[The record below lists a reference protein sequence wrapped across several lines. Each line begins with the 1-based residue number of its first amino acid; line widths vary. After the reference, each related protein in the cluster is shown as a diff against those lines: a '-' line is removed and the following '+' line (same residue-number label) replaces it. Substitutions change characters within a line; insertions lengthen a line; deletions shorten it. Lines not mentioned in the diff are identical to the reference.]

1 MKTLI
6 ALTLLLTSLALP
18 LSVSAADDDGPLLMA
33 RSHDNF
39 ETAMAML
46 KNSIQEHGYAIA
58 HVQKCD
64 GGMKKFGYNS
74 DYYRVVFFGK
84 ADEVE
89 RISKASPVM
98 IPYLPLKIVIF
109 AEEDRTVLTALN
121 PNNLAAYFTD
131 DAAMQKQLGAWETD
145 LRAILREVDGMN

>member
-6 ALTLLLTSLALP
+6 ALTVLLTSLLTAP
-18 LSVSAADDDGPLLMA
+18 AVADEGPLLMA

-64 GGMKKFGYNS
+64 GGMKKFGYHS
-74 DYYRVVFFGK
+74 DFYRVVFFGK

-109 AEEDRTVLTALN
+109 AEEDRAVLTALN
-121 PNNLAAYFTD
+121 PNNLAAYFPG
-131 DAAMQKQLGAWETD
+131 DAVMQKQLGAWETD

>member
-1 MKTLI
+1 MRILI
-6 ALTLLLTSLALP
+6 ALTLLLISLAITP
-18 LSVSAADDDGPLLMA
+18 TAATADSDGPLLMA

-109 AEEDRTVLTALN
+109 AEENRTVLTALN
-121 PNNLAAYFTD
+121 PSNLAAYFPD
-131 DAAMQKQLGAWETD
+131 DATMQNQLGAWEHD